1 MTEIEQYELNMKL
14 ANAVEVE
21 SVDTIFSLLK
31 DGADL
36 YTTNENQQTLLHIAT
51 ENWDSE
57 IMNLLLE
64 SGLKKKVNETDHN
77 GNTPLHLAVQMEYKE
92 HVHMLIAAGADL
104 HVSNHLQQT
113 LLHIAAYS
121 SSGELLSL
129 LLESGLKDKVN
140 ATNYNGETPLFC
152 AVELDNIE
160 SARILVAAGADLY
173 TTNEDRQTLLHAA
186 AKGWKTHSE
195 IMKYLLESG
204 LREKVN
210 EADCDGETPLFCAV
224 SRNRPKLARLLI
236 AAGADIHTTNE
247 DRQTLLHAAV
257 DSGANELLS
266 FLLESGLKDKINV
279 ANCNGETPLHNALRY
294 GNKKAAR
301 MLIAAGAD
309 LHTTNKDQQTLL
321 HAAVDSEAGE
331 LLRPL
336 LESGLQDKVN
346 AADSDGNTP
355 LHIALQHKN
364 AKHARLLI
372 AAGAD
377 LHTTNKKQ
385 QTLLHAAAN
394 DSTGEILKL
403 LLKNGLQ
410 DAVNARDVYGKTPL
424 HDAVTK
430 NSVKAARIL
439 IAAGADLLT
448 TNEKQETLLHTAV
461 HDRNTSGELL
471 SLLLA
476 RGLKE
481 AVNATDLNGETA
493 LYTAVQRGHEEHAR
507 ILIAAGADIHTTCE
521 NQETLLHAAVQGENR
536 EILKL
541 LLDSGLED
549 AVNAAD
555 EDGETAL
562 MQAVSEQLYSI
573 IRLLLAHGA
582 DVHAADAQG
591 ETALDRA
598 ATSPYLSARLQV
610 WAQQ

>member
-36 YTTNENQQTLLHIAT
+36 YTTNENQQTLLHTAT

-77 GNTPLHLAVQMEYKE
+77 GNTPLHLAVKMEYKE

-121 SSGELLSL
+121 SGGELMSL
-129 LLESGLKDKVN
+129 LLESGLK
-140 ATNYNGETPLFC
+140 
-152 AVELDNIE
+152 
-160 SARILVAAGADLY
+160 
-173 TTNEDRQTLLHAA
+173 
-186 AKGWKTHSE
+186 
-195 IMKYLLESG
+195 
-204 LREKVN
+204 
-210 EADCDGETPLFCAV
+210 
-224 SRNRPKLARLLI
+224 
-236 AAGADIHTTNE
+236 
-247 DRQTLLHAAV
+247 
-257 DSGANELLS
+257 
-266 FLLESGLKDKINV
+266 
-279 ANCNGETPLHNALRY
+279 
-294 GNKKAAR
+294 
-301 MLIAAGAD
+301 
-309 LHTTNKDQQTLL
+309 
-321 HAAVDSEAGE
+321 
-331 LLRPL
+331 
-336 LESGLQDKVN
+336 DKVN

-377 LHTTNKKQ
+377 LHTTNKEQK
-385 QTLLHAAAN
+385 TLLHAAAN

-424 HDAVTK
+424 HDAVIK

-439 IAAGADLLT
+439 IAAGADILT

-476 RGLKE
+476 HGLKE

-493 LYTAVQRGHEEHAR
+493 LYTAVQRGHEKHAR